1 MRGPIASSMNSQSS
15 KQEGKQQHHSLFFAG
30 DSDARRM
37 PAAAAAA
44 ATPIGARATTTR
56 LAGSAGLELAIAAIE
71 AVLSDDVSC

>member
-1 MRGPIASSMNSQSS
+1 MNSQSS

-30 DSDARRM
+30 DGDARRM
-37 PAAAAAA
+37 PAAAAAAA

-71 AVLSDDVSC
+71 AVLSDDASC